1 MRSHPVHPVR
11 TSYAVLYMSNIAG
24 RQNPASL
31 VALRESINGL
41 MGGVKL
47 GLVAPRERARSPAG
61 CLKMWVAF
69 MHSNRHQQSGSACG
83 LVTFLTHMSSE
94 MKPN

>member
-1 MRSHPVHPVR
+1 
-11 TSYAVLYMSNIAG
+11 
-24 RQNPASL
+24 
-31 VALRESINGL
+31 
-41 MGGVKL
+41 
-47 GLVAPRERARSPAG
+47 
-61 CLKMWVAF
+61 MWVAF